1 MIDVIDVLLD
11 LETSDIATVSFE
23 ETLFLTIQNKNVLN
37 KLQTHQRVINEIH
50 TSLIVH

>member
-23 ETLFLTIQNKNVLN
+23 ETLILTIQNK
-37 KLQTHQRVINEIH
+37 KFKQITDPFE
-50 TSLIVH
+50 SY